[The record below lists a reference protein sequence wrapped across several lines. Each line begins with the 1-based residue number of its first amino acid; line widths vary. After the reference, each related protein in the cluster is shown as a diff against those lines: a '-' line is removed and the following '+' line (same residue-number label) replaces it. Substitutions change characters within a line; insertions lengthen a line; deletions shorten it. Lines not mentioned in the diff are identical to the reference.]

1 MKQIIPFILFVTIAL
16 GTAAQSYSDT
26 FYDALNSDN
35 LAMQRQVLAEWQQA
49 SPDDIDLYIAR
60 FNYHMGQTLSTSS
73 TAAADSTVLVIDQA
87 IRLFPD
93 RLDLRFGKIYFL
105 GEIRRWPSFADEI
118 VSTLDRSELI
128 GHRWQFPNFDQ
139 GGRILIIE
147 GVQDYLYTLF
157 SSGQPADDGTDQAA
171 ASAPTAPAPDALP
184 QIRRIAHR
192 AAQLFPSEPA
202 FFSALAYTYI
212 AEADYQTALHH
223 LKRAEQLAPNDP
235 AVLQQLV
242 DVYTR
247 MKDKKSAAQY
257 RERLK
262 NL

>member
-1 MKQIIPFILFVTIAL
+1 MKQIIPLLLLLPMAFGA
-16 GTAAQSYSDT
+16 AAQSYSDS

-35 LAMQRQVLAEWQQA
+35 LVMQRQILAEWQQA

-60 FNYHMGQTLSTSS
+60 FNYHMGQTLGTSS

-105 GEIRRWPSFADEI
+105 GEIRRWASFADEI
-118 VSTLDRSELI
+118 ISTLDRSELI
-128 GHRWQFPNFDQ
+128 NHRWQFPNFDQ
-139 GGRILIIE
+139 GGRILIVE

-157 SSGQPADDGTDQAA
+157 SSGQPTDDVTGQTAA
-171 ASAPTAPAPDALP
+171 TTAPAPEALP

-202 FFSALAYTYI
+202 ETSRTAGTQRPRRTAAAGGHIYT
-212 AEADYQTALHH
+212 H
-223 LKRAEQLAPNDP
+223 
-235 AVLQQLV
+235 
-242 DVYTR
+242 
-247 MKDKKSAAQY
+247 
-257 RERLK
+257 ERQEVRCPIPRTDTGSIRWVQVFC
-262 NL
+262 

>member
-1 MKQIIPFILFVTIAL
+1 MKQIIPLLLLLPIAF
-16 GTAAQSYSDT
+16 GAAAQSYSDS

-35 LAMQRQVLAEWQQA
+35 LVMQRQTLAEWQQA

-60 FNYHMGQTLSTSS
+60 FNYHMGQTLNNSS
-73 TAAADSTVLVIDQA
+73 PTAADSTVLVIDQA

-93 RLDLRFGKIYFL
+93 RFDLRFGKIYFL
-105 GEIRRWPSFADEI
+105 GEIRRWASFADEI
-118 VSTLDRSELI
+118 ISTLDRSELI
-128 GHRWQFPNFDQ
+128 NHRWQFPNFDQ
-139 GGRILIIE
+139 GGRILIVE

-157 SSGQPADDGTDQAA
+157 SSGQPTEDGTSQAA
-171 ASAPTAPAPDALP
+171 ASTAPAPEALP

-257 RERLK
+257 RDRIQAQ
-262 NL
+262 

>member
-1 MKQIIPFILFVTIAL
+1 MKQIIPLLLLLPMAFGA
-16 GTAAQSYSDT
+16 AAQSYSDS

-35 LAMQRQVLAEWQQA
+35 LVMQRQILAEWQQA

-60 FNYHMGQTLSTSS
+60 FNYHMGQTLGTSS

-105 GEIRRWPSFADEI
+105 GQIMRWQSFGDEI
-118 VSTLDRSELI
+118 LLTLDRSERT

-139 GGRILIIE
+139 GGRILIVE

-157 SSGQPADDGTDQAA
+157 SSGQPTDDGTDQAA
-171 ASAPTAPAPDALP
+171 ATTAPAPDALP

-257 RERLK
+257 RERIQAQ
-262 NL
+262 

>member
-1 MKQIIPFILFVTIAL
+1 MKQIIPLLLLLPMAFGA
-16 GTAAQSYSDT
+16 AAQSYSDS

-35 LAMQRQVLAEWQQA
+35 LVMQRQVLAEWQQA

-60 FNYHMGQTLSTSS
+60 FNYPMGQTLGTSS
-73 TAAADSTVLVIDQA
+73 TASADSTVLVIDQA

-105 GEIRRWPSFADEI
+105 GEIRRWASFADEI
-118 VSTLDRSELI
+118 ISTLDRSELI
-128 GHRWQFPNFDQ
+128 NHRWQFPNFDQ
-139 GGRILIIE
+139 GGRILIVE

-157 SSGQPADDGTDQAA
+157 SSGQPTEDGTDQAA
-171 ASAPTAPAPDALP
+171 ATTAPAPDALP

-242 DVYTR
+242 DIYTR

-257 RERLK
+257 RERIRAQ
-262 NL
+262 

>member
-1 MKQIIPFILFVTIAL
+1 MKQIIPLLLLLPITFGA
-16 GTAAQSYSDT
+16 AAQSYSDS

-35 LAMQRQVLAEWQQA
+35 LVMQRQVLAEWQQA

-60 FNYHMGQTLSTSS
+60 FNYHMGQTLGTSS

-105 GEIRRWPSFADEI
+105 GEIRQWTAFADEI
-118 VSTLDRSELI
+118 ISTLDRSELI
-128 GHRWQFPNFDQ
+128 NHRWQFPNFDQ
-139 GGRILIIE
+139 GGRILIVE

-157 SSGQPADDGTDQAA
+157 SSGQPTDDVTGQAA
-171 ASAPTAPAPDALP
+171 ATTAPAPDALP

-257 RERLK
+257 RERLQAQ
-262 NL
+262 

>member
-1 MKQIIPFILFVTIAL
+1 MKQIIPLLLLLPITFGA
-16 GTAAQSYSDT
+16 AAQSYSDS

-35 LAMQRQVLAEWQQA
+35 LVMQRQVLAEWQQA

-60 FNYHMGQTLSTSS
+60 FNYHMGQTLGTSS

-105 GEIRRWPSFADEI
+105 GEIRRWASFADEI
-118 VSTLDRSELI
+118 ISTLDRSELI
-128 GHRWQFPNFDQ
+128 NHRWQFPNFDQ
-139 GGRILIIE
+139 GGRILIVE

-157 SSGQPADDGTDQAA
+157 SSGQPTDDVTGQTAA
-171 ASAPTAPAPDALP
+171 TTAPAPEALP

-202 FFSALAYTYI
+202 FFSA
-212 AEADYQTALHH
+212 ALHH

-257 RERLK
+257 RERIQAQ
-262 NL
+262 

>member
-1 MKQIIPFILFVTIAL
+1 MKQIIPLLLLLPMAFGA
-16 GTAAQSYSDT
+16 AAQSYSDS

-35 LAMQRQVLAEWQQA
+35 LMMQRQILAEWQQA

-60 FNYHMGQTLSTSS
+60 FNYHMGQTLGTSS

-87 IRLFPD
+87 IQLFPD

-105 GEIRRWPSFADEI
+105 GEIRRWASFADEI
-118 VSTLDRSELI
+118 ISTLDRSELI
-128 GHRWQFPNFDQ
+128 NHRWQFPNFDQ
-139 GGRILIIE
+139 GGRILIVE

-157 SSGQPADDGTDQAA
+157 SSGQPAEDGTGQTAA
-171 ASAPTAPAPDALP
+171 TTAPAPETLP

-257 RERLK
+257 RERLQK
-262 NL
+262 Q

>member
-1 MKQIIPFILFVTIAL
+1 MKQIIPLLLLLPIAF
-16 GTAAQSYSDT
+16 GAAAQSYSDS

-35 LAMQRQVLAEWQQA
+35 LVMQRQILAEWQQA

-60 FNYHMGQTLSTSS
+60 FNYHMGQTLGTSS

-87 IRLFPD
+87 IQLFPD

-105 GEIRRWPSFADEI
+105 GEIKRWASFADEI
-118 VSTLDRSELI
+118 ISTLDRSELI
-128 GHRWQFPNFDQ
+128 NHRWQFPNFDQ
-139 GGRILIIE
+139 GGRILIVE

-157 SSGQPADDGTDQAA
+157 SSGQPTDDVTGQTAA
-171 ASAPTAPAPDALP
+171 TTAPDPETLP

-262 NL
+262 NQ

>member
-1 MKQIIPFILFVTIAL
+1 MKQIIPLLLLLPMAFGA
-16 GTAAQSYSDT
+16 AAQSYSDS

-35 LAMQRQVLAEWQQA
+35 LVMQRQVLAEWQQA

-60 FNYHMGQTLSTSS
+60 FNYHMGQTLNNSS
-73 TAAADSTVLVIDQA
+73 PTAADSTVLVIDQA

-105 GEIRRWPSFADEI
+105 GEIKRWASFADEI
-118 VSTLDRSELI
+118 ISTLDRSELI
-128 GHRWQFPNFDQ
+128 NHRWQFPNFDQ
-139 GGRILIIE
+139 GGRILIVE

-157 SSGQPADDGTDQAA
+157 SSGQPAEDGTDQAA
-171 ASAPTAPAPDALP
+171 ATTAPAPDALP

-212 AEADYQTALHH
+212 TEADYQTALHH

-257 RERLK
+257 RDRLQAQ
-262 NL
+262 